1 MQIECWRFI
10 TVPKEKTGKVIK
22 RIKINK
28 KTVSIYFNDGHRL
41 SISQEAY
48 VSAYLYEGKEISKKE
63 LAQLDRI
70 TSVKKLSEYALSLLM
85 KKHYTEWKMRE
96 KLYAKEATKQDVD
109 YIIQRL
115 KSIDLIDDKAYIEDY
130 LGYAEEKGYGK
141 NKIRQELLK
150 KGIFAEDIDKIRFNE
165 SEEKKK
171 ALALLPALEK
181 KYAKY
186 SYEQKKQHIYSALI
200 NLGFDSDIA
209 MDALSKIKGIDNK
222 DEMEKLNKDFPKVI
236 AKYKKKHEGREL
248 KEKTIASLR
257 NKGYKMKDILR
268 KFEDYYGENDF

>member
-28 KTVSIYFNDGHRL
+28 KTVSIYFNDGQRL

-150 KGIFAEDIDKIRFNE
+150 KGIFDEDIEEIRFNE
-165 SEEKKK
+165 GEEKKK

-186 SYEQKKQHIYSALI
+186 SYEQKKQHIYGAL
-200 NLGFDSDIA
+200 LARGFSSEVASSCLNNVSKMNEKDEQE
-209 MDALSKIKGIDNK
+209 KIKVDYQKIYQ
-222 DEMEKLNKDFPKVI
+222 
-236 AKYKKKHEGREL
+236 KYKNKYEGREL
-248 KEKTIASLR
+248 NDKVFQALR
-257 NKGYKMKDILR
+257 RKGYRVSDI
-268 KFEDYYGENDF
+268 KKEMGGHNYDF

>member
-1 MQIECWRFI
+1 M
-10 TVPKEKTGKVIK
+10 PKGKTGKVIK
-22 RIKINK
+22 KIRINK
-28 KTVSIYFNDGHRL
+28 KNVSITFTDGDRL

-48 VSAYLYEGKEISKKE
+48 VSSYLYVGKEVSKKE

-115 KSIDLIDDKAYIEDY
+115 KSIDLIDDKVYIEDY

-141 NKIRQELLK
+141 NKIKQELLK
-150 KGIFAEDIDKIRFNE
+150 KGIFAEDIEKIRFNE

-186 SYEQKKQHIYSALI
+186 SYEQKKQHIYGAL
-200 NLGFDSDIA
+200 LSRGFSSEVASSCLNNVSKMNEKDEQE
-209 MDALSKIKGIDNK
+209 KIKVDYQKIYQ
-222 DEMEKLNKDFPKVI
+222 
-236 AKYKKKHEGREL
+236 KYKSKYEGREL
-248 KEKTIASLR
+248 NDKVFQALR
-257 NKGYKMKDILR
+257 RKGYRVSDI
-268 KFEDYYGENDF
+268 KKEMGGHNYDF